1 MWQVRS
7 NAARAEGRRCDTRCQ
22 RISCKTAHG
31 SSKSILISARPRH
44 SWVCKLFGMYVFGRN
59 DKVLW
64 TTVRPDITLAFC
76 GCKDSVLSTKIRG
89 LARGHDH
96 QDLEAHCAILF
107 VFLYSADDFFFVDS
121 CLKKGAVPEGSSAAA
136 AAFKTNHA
144 VCSQSDPK
152 SQWFIEPK
160 GGIFCLLPITSVPRP
175 VQSRLCRRSRRPA
188 FHQGSRVR
196 QTGGAFCS
204 VRYVGRDT
212 SFIPSIRLTVRA
224 HSASPISRSSSSET
238 WYTWRRR
245 RYR

>member
-1 MWQVRS
+1 MCASALVRNRKPGHVRLTTLSAFGLGQVHRGTHRVRKAS
-7 NAARAEGRRCDTRCQ
+7 ALLFLRACYE
-22 RISCKTAHG
+22 A
-31 SSKSILISARPRH
+31 
-44 SWVCKLFGMYVFGRN
+44 
-59 DKVLW
+59 
-64 TTVRPDITLAFC
+64 TLHNF
-76 GCKDSVLSTKIRG
+76 
-89 LARGHDH
+89 
-96 QDLEAHCAILF
+96 
-107 VFLYSADDFFFVDS
+107 
-121 CLKKGAVPEGSSAAA
+121 SSAAA